1 MEESSGKSHDFSSL
15 TKDISSRLVSISTD
29 IQGLTSDRNSYMD
42 LKTSL
47 LLMHY
52 STYLCRAYN
61 STSTSASA
69 TPGPSALQSSD
80 PYTKSLIKLKCF
92 IDRLKPLD
100 HKLQYQ
106 LDKVAQGS
114 IESDLRLKANPS
126 TMDSQLR
133 VTEKEGVYKPP
144 KVQAVLFKDK
154 KTQRDEDRLKK
165 KLSRSSLIKSL
176 KEEFDD
182 APLEIK
188 SGKNKK
194 LRNIEEE
201 QNQFEEDN
209 FMRINLTKEDKKFR
223 RKLAKQDDEDQGE
236 DINALLKLIRP
247 DKKKLKDTLDY
258 GKKKRKINED

>member
-1 MEESSGKSHDFSSL
+1 MEETSGKSHDFSSL
-15 TKDISSRLVSISTD
+15 TKDISSRLTSLSTD
-29 IQGLTSDRNSYMD
+29 IEGLTQDRNSYMD
-42 LKTSL
+42 LKISL

-61 STSTSASA
+61 STSPSNPTSAP
-69 TPGPSALQSSD
+69 TIQPSD
-80 PYTKSLIKLKCF
+80 PHSKSLIKLKCF

-114 IESDLRLKANPS
+114 IDSDLRLKANPS

-154 KTQRDEDRLKK
+154 KTQRDEERLKK

-182 APLEIK
+182 APLEIR

-194 LRNIEEE
+194 LRKIEEE
-201 QNQFEEDN
+201 QNEFEEDN